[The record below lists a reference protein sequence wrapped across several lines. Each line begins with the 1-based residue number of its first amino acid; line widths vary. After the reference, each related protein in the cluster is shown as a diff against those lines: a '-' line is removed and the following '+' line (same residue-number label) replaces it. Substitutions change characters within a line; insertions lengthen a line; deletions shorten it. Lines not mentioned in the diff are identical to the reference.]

1 MDTNGNDFPINQ
13 LITSPSSL
21 VPVFQL
27 PPPMPLQL
35 SPHPATDRVPSL
47 LGQRTAQPPHRLPNR
62 AARRG
67 AVDGSPGPASP
78 RPEPPPGGPG
88 PLRYWIPIAVLVFSV
103 GVIVLS
109 LVGDQ
114 EASMAVGVIVSLTG
128 LSLMAAAI
136 WEGITQSAHERS
148 KGGDR

>member
-13 LITSPSSL
+13 LITRHSSL

-35 SPHPATDRVPSL
+35 SPNPATDRVPSL

-78 RPEPPPGGPG
+78 RPEPPPGGSG
-88 PLRYWIPIAVLVFSV
+88 NLNFWMTLSVIVFSL
-103 GVIVLS
+103 GAIGLAYCDEEQT
-109 LVGDQ
+109 L
-114 EASMAVGVIVSLTG
+114 AVGVIVTLTG
-128 LSLMAAAI
+128 LGLMATAL
-136 WEGITQSAHERS
+136 WQGIALAESERER
-148 KGGDR
+148 GGR

>member
-13 LITSPSSL
+13 LITRHSSL

-35 SPHPATDRVPSL
+35 SPNPATDRLPSL